1 MFHKTT
7 VTEIK
12 YRTTYEEQCSGGDVY
27 NYQLCRPTQV
37 KRCEESER
45 EKCRYR
51 AGIRGGPQVA

>member
-1 MFHKTT
+1 M
-7 VTEIK
+7 TEIK

-51 AGIRGGPQVA
+51 AGIKGGPQVA